1 MPVDD
6 LAPRLD
12 PHTAIRRVNVRVVT
26 AGLAAA
32 AAEVEVLGDQV
43 AVEAPLEVR
52 LDGAAFAVTM
62 RTPGDDEALGL
73 GFLLTEGVIA
83 QRSDVVGISQDAEA
97 RTLEVRLASP
107 LAAAVTERLA
117 SKRQVATSSSC
128 GMCGRASLASLTVDL
143 PRVTAAW
150 QVAPALVAMLPQ
162 TLATVQETF
171 RATGGLHAAALV
183 DRAGRLQDSAEDVGR
198 HNAVDKLLGRA
209 WRDGRLPLSEAM
221 LMVSGRTSFE
231 IVQKAWYGGIPLVA
245 AVSAPS
251 SLAIDLAH
259 DAGITLLGFV
269 RDSRFNV
276 YAHPERIDGAL

>member
-6 LAPRLD
+6 LASRLD
-12 PHTAIRRVNVRVVT
+12 PHAAIRRVDVRVVT
-26 AGLAAA
+26 AGLAAGEA
-32 AAEVEVLGDQV
+32 GVERLGDQV

-62 RTPGDDEALGL
+62 RTPGDDEALAL

-83 QRSDVVGISQDAEA
+83 QRSDVVGITQDADA
-97 RTLEVRLASP
+97 RTLDVRLAP
-107 LAAAVTERLA
+107 QLAATVTDRLA

-128 GMCGRASLASLTVDL
+128 GMCGRASLASLAVDL

-150 QVAPALVAMLPQ
+150 QVPPALVAALPR

-171 RATGGLHAAALV
+171 HATGGLHAAALV

-221 LMVSGRTSFE
+221 LVVSGRTSFE

-269 RDSRFNV
+269 RDRRFNV
-276 YAHPERIDGAL
+276 YAHPERIDGVL